1 MARKADRLML
11 LGSPPD
17 MVHGASPHRTHTP
30 HDQNEAL
37 PCFAIIKEDSAIIII
52 YYIQKCKLF
61 NIKNLTNLFRKF
73 FRGNDSKIHG
83 RKRVVKIA
91 F

>member
-1 MARKADRLML
+1 ML

-61 NIKNLTNLFRKF
+61 NIKNLTNLFRVNSQSKF
-73 FRGNDSKIHG
+73 HSGRGGGFYFGN
-83 RKRVVKIA
+83 
-91 F
+91 